1 MTIGEIKTNSK
12 SDGVGNYVSGWNPDD
27 DYIYF
32 VDQTGK
38 MSTPYYNVPDWQAKE
53 TEDWEGYEAGWYLLG
68 DEDYVCRNS
77 SQLCAF
83 GDGFVIL
90 SYTDDA
96 GKSWAVGNKAQ
107 ATIVESLGVAQ
118 NAVVDQLNTIWG
130 GGSDAVAFSGSGST
144 IGGYAAVP
152 EPTSGLLMSSA
163 LALSRFVAVV
173 RKHFA

>member
-12 SDGVGNYVSGWNPDD
+12 SDGAGNYVSGWNPDD

-83 GDGFVIL
+83 GDGFVVKASSAASGKNPALVLSGQVKNTGKDIPVTKFIL
-90 SYTDDA
+90 T
-96 GKSWAVGNKAQ
+96 GNTSPVA
-107 ATIVESLGVAQ
+107 ISLGKITT
-118 NAVVDQLNTIWG
+118 NSE
-130 GGSDAVAFSGSGST
+130 SDGNGVWTTG
-144 IGGYAAVP
+144 
-152 EPTSGLLMSSA
+152 
-163 LALSRFVAVV
+163 
-173 RKHFA
+173 